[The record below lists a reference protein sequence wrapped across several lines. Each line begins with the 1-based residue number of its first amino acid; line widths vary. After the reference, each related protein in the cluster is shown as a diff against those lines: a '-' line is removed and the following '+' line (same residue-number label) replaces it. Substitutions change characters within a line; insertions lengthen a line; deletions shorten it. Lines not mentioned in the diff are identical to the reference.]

1 MPPILTKKPAINTWA
16 LLAGTQGGHQHPRF
30 GSQIHFNCSR
40 ENELCQAFV
49 LSAAGKRQLS
59 LATIG
64 VVDAVLPNGDLDGI
78 IIITLRREMTIMPRE
93 TFDEQIG
100 ELQEDLLALG
110 DLVDKAIERSIQ
122 SLANRDL
129 ELAQQ
134 IIDEDALINR
144 AQRDLEERCLVLIAT
159 QQPLASDLRII
170 IAVSNIAIELE
181 RMGDYAKGIAKITL
195 MIGDQPLL
203 KPLIDVPRMAEKG
216 RQLLHQQLD
225 AFIRRDPDSARRLG
239 VEDDEVDALY
249 DQVYRELLFFMT
261 QDPKTITRATHLL
274 WVAHNLERISDRTTN
289 IGERVVFLVTGQVE
303 ELNLERLSSSQSPI
317 GGGS

>member
-1 MPPILTKKPAINTWA
+1 
-16 LLAGTQGGHQHPRF
+16 
-30 GSQIHFNCSR
+30 
-40 ENELCQAFV
+40 
-49 LSAAGKRQLS
+49 
-59 LATIG
+59 
-64 VVDAVLPNGDLDGI
+64 
-78 IIITLRREMTIMPRE
+78 MTIMPRE

-100 ELQEDLLALG
+100 ALQEDLLALG
-110 DLVDKAIERSIQ
+110 DLVDQAIERSIQ
-122 SLANRDL
+122 SLANADL
-129 ELAQQ
+129 ELAQK
-134 IIDEDALINR
+134 IIDEDVLINQ

-225 AFIRRDPDSARRLG
+225 AFIRRDPDAARRLG

-274 WVAHNLERISDRTTN
+274 WVAHNLERIADRTTN

-303 ELNLERLSSSQSPI
+303 ELNL
-317 GGGS
+317 

>member
-1 MPPILTKKPAINTWA
+1 
-16 LLAGTQGGHQHPRF
+16 
-30 GSQIHFNCSR
+30 
-40 ENELCQAFV
+40 
-49 LSAAGKRQLS
+49 
-59 LATIG
+59 
-64 VVDAVLPNGDLDGI
+64 
-78 IIITLRREMTIMPRE
+78 MTIMPRE

-110 DLVDKAIERSIQ
+110 DLVDQAIERSIQ
-122 SLANRDL
+122 SLANADL
-129 ELAQQ
+129 ELAQK
-134 IIDEDALINR
+134 IIDEDVLINQ

-225 AFIRRDPDSARRLG
+225 AFIRRDPDAARRLG

-274 WVAHNLERISDRTTN
+274 WVAHNLERIADRTTN

-303 ELNLERLSSSQSPI
+303 ELNL
-317 GGGS
+317 

>member
-1 MPPILTKKPAINTWA
+1 
-16 LLAGTQGGHQHPRF
+16 
-30 GSQIHFNCSR
+30 
-40 ENELCQAFV
+40 
-49 LSAAGKRQLS
+49 
-59 LATIG
+59 
-64 VVDAVLPNGDLDGI
+64 
-78 IIITLRREMTIMPRE
+78 MPRE

>member
-1 MPPILTKKPAINTWA
+1 
-16 LLAGTQGGHQHPRF
+16 
-30 GSQIHFNCSR
+30 
-40 ENELCQAFV
+40 
-49 LSAAGKRQLS
+49 
-59 LATIG
+59 
-64 VVDAVLPNGDLDGI
+64 
-78 IIITLRREMTIMPRE
+78 MPRE

-225 AFIRRDPDSARRLG
+225 AFIRRDPDLARRLG

-274 WVAHNLERISDRTTN
+274 WVAHNLERIADRTTN

-303 ELNLERLSSSQSPI
+303 ELNLERLSPSQSPI

>member
-1 MPPILTKKPAINTWA
+1 
-16 LLAGTQGGHQHPRF
+16 
-30 GSQIHFNCSR
+30 
-40 ENELCQAFV
+40 
-49 LSAAGKRQLS
+49 
-59 LATIG
+59 
-64 VVDAVLPNGDLDGI
+64 
-78 IIITLRREMTIMPRE
+78 MTIMPRE

-100 ELQEDLLALG
+100 ELQKDLLALG
-110 DLVDKAIERSIQ
+110 DLVDKAIERSIR
-122 SLANRDL
+122 SLASRDL

-134 IIDEDALINR
+134 IIDEDILINQ
-144 AQRDLEERCLVLIAT
+144 AQRDLEEGCLVLIAT

-195 MIGDQPLL
+195 MIGDQPPL
-203 KPLIDVPRMAEKG
+203 KPLIDIPRMAEKG

-239 VEDDEVDALY
+239 TEDDEVDDLY

-274 WVAHNLERISDRTTN
+274 WVAHNLERIADRTTN

-303 ELNLERLSSSQSPI
+303 ELNLERLSLSQSSI

>member
-1 MPPILTKKPAINTWA
+1 
-16 LLAGTQGGHQHPRF
+16 
-30 GSQIHFNCSR
+30 
-40 ENELCQAFV
+40 
-49 LSAAGKRQLS
+49 
-59 LATIG
+59 
-64 VVDAVLPNGDLDGI
+64 
-78 IIITLRREMTIMPRE
+78 MPRE

-100 ELQEDLLALG
+100 ELQKDLLALG

-122 SLANRDL
+122 SLASRDL

-134 IIDEDALINR
+134 IIDEDILINQ
-144 AQRDLEERCLVLIAT
+144 AQRDLEEGCLVLIAT

-195 MIGDQPLL
+195 MIGDQPPL
-203 KPLIDVPRMAEKG
+203 KPLIDIPRMAEKG

-239 VEDDEVDALY
+239 TEDDEVDDLY

-274 WVAHNLERISDRTTN
+274 WVAHNLERIADRTTN

-303 ELNLERLSSSQSPI
+303 ELNLERLSLSQSSI